1 MSRLDRTRKSLLGF
15 SSVLISVFGLLAS
28 MSNRNELTFGQVVRI

>member
-1 MSRLDRTRKSLLGF
+1 MSRMNRTRKSLLGF
-15 SSVLISVFGLLAS
+15 SIVLISVFGLLAL